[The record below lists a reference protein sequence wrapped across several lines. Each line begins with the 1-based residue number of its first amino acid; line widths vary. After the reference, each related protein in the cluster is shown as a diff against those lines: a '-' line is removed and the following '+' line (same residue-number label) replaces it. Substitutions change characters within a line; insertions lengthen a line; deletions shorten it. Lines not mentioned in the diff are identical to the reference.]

1 MMKSTVRDVMTT
13 DVVAVPPSADY
24 KQIITVL
31 RQRRVSAVP
40 VVDTAN
46 RVVGVVSEADLLYKE
61 AAHAPPKGTIR
72 LAWLLREP
80 SKAAATTAAG
90 LMTKPAVTIA
100 AGATV
105 ADAARL
111 MQASHVKRLP
121 VVDEDGRLAGIVSRA
136 DVLSVFERPDAELR
150 DAVVKAAT
158 ARESGP
164 DREKLGVTVQSGIVT
179 ITGQFGDRA
188 AALSLLAAVR
198 HLEGVVGVRD
208 RLSYPR
214 KD

>member
-13 DVVAVPPSADY
+13 DVVAVPESADY

-40 VVDTAN
+40 VVDTAS

-61 AAHAPPKGTIR
+61 AAHALPKGTVR
-72 LAWLLREP
+72 LAWLLKEP

-121 VVDEDGRLAGIVSRA
+121 VVDDDGRLAGIVSRA
-136 DVLSVFERPDAELR
+136 DVLSVFERPDAEVR
-150 DAVVKAAT
+150 DDVVKAVI
-158 ARESGP
+158 AREPGP
-164 DREKLGVTVQSGIVT
+164 DPEKLGVTVQSGIVT
-179 ITGQFGDRA
+179 MTGQFGDRA

-214 KD
+214 QD